1 MPVISSEIIV
11 EKGFR
16 GSSIPYKEFE
26 DERGSTSE
34 EVKVEPLIS
43 FDCAYCGY
51 RSPTQ
56 KGLRSHRITVHRIG
70 VRVKRTL
77 DSHGR
82 PLTYFG
88 GCLDYKFSHIS
99 HCLDTHQVHLQRCTS
114 VAVRTTSGSALQWLF
129 GLQVSSYQKLPGHYQ
144 VYLQRCSS
152 GAVQTTNLVTLVKR
166 WTLSSLLTAILF
178 GGCLGYKFSCISYC
192 LDTIKCT

>member
-1 MPVISSEIIV
+1 MESVTSCKIFYRM
-11 EKGFR
+11 EKKLKAVPLGFR

-34 EVKVEPLIS
+34 EVKEEPLIS
-43 FDCAYCGY
+43 
-51 RSPTQ
+51 
-56 KGLRSHRITVHRIG
+56 
-70 VRVKRTL
+70 
-77 DSHGR
+77 
-82 PLTYFG
+82 
-88 GCLDYKFSHIS
+88 FSHIS

-152 GAVQTTNLVTLVKR
+152 GAVQTKFSHISQALDIIKSTYSDALR
-166 WTLSSLLTAILF
+166 WLF
-178 GGCLGYKFSCISYC
+178 GLQV
-192 LDTIKCT
+192 